1 MKNIKSVESKT
12 NNSVF
17 DLSECC
23 SESQAS
29 LVQKTGGINSSMK
42 CFQSLI
48 ASGLLSS
55 MVFTG
60 LALSDAR
67 LVSTPLEGKPA
78 VAGWSDLL
86 PIPSGMYFELNGK
99 KFYFGEYSD
108 RGDDAIVY
116 KGSKWEVKTGG
127 RVSAHGYGQTPSWL
141 VDLAKRVFRF
151 R

>member
-1 MKNIKSVESKT
+1 MKNIKPLESKA

-17 DLSECC
+17 DISEYCP
-23 SESQAS
+23 ERQAS
-29 LVQKTGGINSSMK
+29 QVQKTDGINLSMK
-42 CFQSLI
+42 RFQGLI
-48 ASGLLSS
+48 ASVLFSS
-55 MVFTG
+55 VVFTG

-78 VAGWSDLL
+78 VAGWSDFL
-86 PIPSGMYFELNGK
+86 PMPSGMYFELNGK

-116 KGSKWEVKTGG
+116 KGSKWEVKTSG